1 MKNLNFHVKA
11 TCSFVTSTEHL
22 LKVGNSNDAVILEEF
37 IRYCYTLLCQTEQ
50 GIEILNCVNGLS
62 KLKVGDALAK
72 ITYNDLCNAFLPK
85 TRETTNTTL
94 KVRSAQK
101 IQSTLNNSKKH
112 FNEHYEHFQKTK
124 QQENIEEELFQ
135 FNAKRSRKIYS
146 VDKKHTKESQNYLTF
161 VKSLNRNLSCDHTV
175 IIDGILSDS
184 CTALLHKQV
193 YSHQASYR
201 LGEIV
206 LTPSS
211 GVDEGH
217 MLDGKQTV
225 TRRMENSVGSE
236 QTAIEKRIGSNEKD
250 NGCNDVREMQ
260 VSNNQNIS
268 ASKPREAERLSTI
281 PVPCQPSNE
290 EYAFTKDENSDGGI
304 DEKHMLD
311 GKLTGNNRMGNNG
324 TNGTGSGKEVTTG
337 TNSNVLEDDVAA
349 VEHSEE
355 VTTSTSEEEDRPDQF
370 DEVDVDPSALMQE
383 QSLSYAIYFEK
394 MMHTLLQCSAE
405 TSKEIALLAFGLG
418 LASQQLQESKGK
430 LQECY
435 VDSDSKLL
443 SDRSLLCLCMAEIES
458 TYRQYVDHF
467 TEAVRTH
474 QQSSGLLR
482 CYRMTPLALCLCAK
496 LIVLTK
502 LALDLYHTRIQLSC
516 QFDQFDYTL
525 VVLVLVHLCK
535 ESYQPFKI
543 ALTSSN
549 EEQSSPKLA
558 IDFYHTQI
566 QQSHQFYLL
575 AKDFDYTLF
584 TRVVQLCKRL
594 YQPCQ
599 IALTPSNGVHSST
612 ESRNSDSGIE
622 EEHKPDGKQTATN
635 SMENNNN
642 GMETGTM
649 GNITSRRQVEIN
661 KIENSSIAME
671 NSTSEMEVG
680 INEIENDDHRVE
692 IGATCIEGE
701 HAPIVKKFTDEH
713 NEEVTNTGVKND
725 AIGVVEERKEIAT
738 TGVKNDAIG
747 VVEERKEIVTTGVKN
762 DAIGVIEERK
772 EIVTTGVKNDAIGVI
787 EERKEIATTGVK
799 NDAIGVVEERKEI
812 ATIGGK
818 NDAIGVVE
826 ERKEIATT
834 GLKNDAIGVVEGR
847 KEIST
852 TGVKNDAIGVV
863 EERKEI
869 VTTEVKNDAIGVV
882 VEHRKEIG
890 TTGVNNDAIG
900 VVEERKETGITGMD
914 NIVLENHITFEHNE
928 DVSINKPEEVDPF
941 DEMDVHPTICSALV
955 QAQSLYHAMD
965 FNEMAYTLLQCTPNT
980 SKEKAILAFGLGLAC
995 YKQERYE
1002 EAIQQ
1007 LQESEGKLRECYRVD
1022 SDSKLLSDIS
1032 LVRLYMGEVES
1043 THSQYLA
1050 AKDHF
1055 DEAVRTHQQ
1064 SSGLLRCYGLTPLTK
1079 CAKLTKLALALRSAN
1094 RVSESVKRYREAL
1107 SCGQSTSEDIMSCH
1121 ISLGNLLHNV
1131 GDHETAVEEYHKA
1144 IDLAETQKDYQ
1155 SLCWSHGNLGNAY
1168 LSLGMKDKAVYHL
1181 ELALSLTE
1189 QYDPVPSSLSRALNN
1204 VGTAYQALN
1213 DIDTAEDYYDQAL
1226 CQSIY
1231 GEDLVGQARAY
1242 GNIGNLCMVQKDP
1255 ERAIP
1260 HYTEVLRLS
1269 KERSTSYVAYH
1280 NRGCGFYE
1288 LGHKRINEQ
1297 LTTGKRVDFQFTAYG
1312 PHTRDLESKHQQQEF
1327 DENLRKLFK
1336 QGLSDFEKVIE
1347 NHENTFSHISSS
1359 PKGLNLS
1366 VCLFEN
1372 NSKTFSR
1379 AQDCAFYLGDH
1390 YRALILAERSRSRTL
1405 GELLLKRTLSMKT
1418 PLHSPLGLDQIVDIM
1433 KLQDP
1438 HVPVV
1443 MLSYT
1448 GNRLLIWVLIY
1459 DGEDVKMDMI
1469 EQEPSE
1475 DLFEGKSLDNYL
1487 RYSLSEL
1494 LTGNLELYGEEKES
1508 LVIDTPDSLEPNND
1522 IGYSVP
1528 ELEEQMTTDIDV
1540 PITKNNKYQLL
1551 SENHFLENE
1560 DGITERHYQSLPPK
1574 KKMSPINKLY
1584 KLIVQPVQEL
1594 LKAAEPT
1601 PSSSSLP
1608 KKKLILVPDSSTKLV
1623 PFCALKD
1630 TDDERCFGD
1639 SYSIQFA
1646 PSLLTLGI
1654 LGQTQP
1660 IEISIPHD
1668 REEICVVGDPTT
1680 PPFTVKG
1687 REWNL
1692 GPLPH
1697 AKEEAEWV
1705 GHYMKTTPLL
1715 HHEPTKNVVLSRL
1728 KSAKIIHLATHGSAS
1743 QAFLVLAG
1751 MSYAY
1756 NREITLTPRI
1766 TEQFIQDEKDLLL
1779 YASDVE
1785 SLSLSAG
1792 LVVLSSCDSGR
1803 GLIKGGDI
1811 QGMARAF
1818 LLAGSQAV
1826 LTSLWKVPDQSA
1838 CYFMQFFYRFLLD
1851 GFSSSEALQ
1860 KSVLSIRG
1868 FLGFSQLIHWSGYQ
1882 LTGKDICIRNENAN
1896 EEREVESMLG
1906 HRCSPFPRLNLLTE
1920 LHNKIVKDS
1929 STDIQV

>member
-1 MKNLNFHVKA
+1 MDILSTKSCALIQLQSLCDKMNLN
-11 TCSFVTSTEHL
+11 
-22 LKVGNSNDAVILEEF
+22 
-37 IRYCYTLLCQTEQ
+37 Q
-50 GIEILNCVNGLS
+50 
-62 KLKVGDALAK
+62 
-72 ITYNDLCNAFLPK
+72 
-85 TRETTNTTL
+85 
-94 KVRSAQK
+94 
-101 IQSTLNNSKKH
+101 
-112 FNEHYEHFQKTK
+112 NEH
-124 QQENIEEELFQ
+124 
-135 FNAKRSRKIYS
+135 
-146 VDKKHTKESQNYLTF
+146 
-161 VKSLNRNLSCDHTV
+161 
-175 IIDGILSDS
+175 
-184 CTALLHKQV
+184 
-193 YSHQASYR
+193 
-201 LGEIV
+201 
-206 LTPSS
+206 
-211 GVDEGH
+211 
-217 MLDGKQTV
+217 
-225 TRRMENSVGSE
+225 TR
-236 QTAIEKRIGSNEKD
+236 
-250 NGCNDVREMQ
+250 
-260 VSNNQNIS
+260 
-268 ASKPREAERLSTI
+268 
-281 PVPCQPSNE
+281 
-290 EYAFTKDENSDGGI
+290 
-304 DEKHMLD
+304 
-311 GKLTGNNRMGNNG
+311 
-324 TNGTGSGKEVTTG
+324 
-337 TNSNVLEDDVAA
+337 
-349 VEHSEE
+349 
-355 VTTSTSEEEDRPDQF
+355 
-370 DEVDVDPSALMQE
+370 
-383 QSLSYAIYFEK
+383 
-394 MMHTLLQCSAE
+394 LQCSSD
-405 TSKEIALLAFGLG
+405 TSKETALQAIDLHLLCVRYNEAI
-418 LASQQLQESKGK
+418 QQSKSK

-435 VDSDSKLL
+435 RVDSGSKLL
-443 SDRSLLCLCMAEIES
+443 SEISLVCSYIREVKS
-458 TYRQYVDHF
+458 SHSQYIA
-467 TEAVRTH
+467 AVVTKAV
-474 QQSSGLLR
+474 QQSGGLLSCCR
-482 CYRMTPLALCLCAK
+482 LSPAALCAK
-496 LIVLTK
+496 LTN
-502 LALDLYHTRIQLSC
+502 LA
-516 QFDQFDYTL
+516 
-525 VVLVLVHLCK
+525 
-535 ESYQPFKI
+535 P
-543 ALTSSN
+543 
-549 EEQSSPKLA
+549 
-558 IDFYHTQI
+558 DFYLTQV
-566 QQSHQFYLL
+566 QPSHQFDLS
-575 AKDFDYTLF
+575 AKDFDSTLIKG
-584 TRVVQLCKRL
+584 VVLTLLQLWEQS

-599 IALTPSNGVHSST
+599 IALTFSNKEHLFAELILDLFTQIQLSCQFDLSTNDFDSTPIKRVVLTLLQFCERLYQPSLK
-612 ESRNSDSGIE
+612 
-622 EEHKPDGKQTATN
+622 EHMPAEKLTGTN
-635 SMENNNN
+635 SMENGTN
-642 GMETGTM
+642 GMEIGINRLGNDTDGM
-649 GNITSRRQVEIN
+649 GNCTNGIGNGTCGMGNVTSKMVEIDEI
-661 KIENSSIAME
+661 KKVSIANVGE
-671 NSTSEMEVG
+671 NVP
-680 INEIENDDHRVE
+680 NEIETRMNKMESSTGGINADINEMENNANIVKTGANGIGGEHVPIPNKSYPNERENDD
-692 IGATCIEGE
+692 
-701 HAPIVKKFTDEH
+701 
-713 NEEVTNTGVKND
+713 
-725 AIGVVEERKEIAT
+725 
-738 TGVKNDAIG
+738 
-747 VVEERKEIVTTGVKN
+747 
-762 DAIGVIEERK
+762 
-772 EIVTTGVKNDAIGVI
+772 
-787 EERKEIATTGVK
+787 
-799 NDAIGVVEERKEI
+799 
-812 ATIGGK
+812 IGG
-818 NDAIGVVE
+818 GVE
-826 ERKEIATT
+826 
-834 GLKNDAIGVVEGR
+834 D
-847 KEIST
+847 
-852 TGVKNDAIGVV
+852 
-863 EERKEI
+863 
-869 VTTEVKNDAIGVV
+869 
-882 VEHRKEIG
+882 RKEIG
-890 TTGVNNDAIG
+890 TTGKKNNA
-900 VVEERKETGITGMD
+900 
-914 NIVLENHITFEHNE
+914 LEDHITVEHSE

-941 DEMDVHPTICSALV
+941 DEMDINPTICSTLM

-965 FNEMAYTLLQCTPNT
+965 FNQMGYTLLQCTPKTN
-980 SKEKAILAFGLGLAC
+980 KEKAVLAFGLGLAC

-1007 LQESEGKLRECYRVD
+1007 LQESEGKLRECYCVD
-1022 SDSKLLSDIS
+1022 SDSKLLPDIS
-1032 LVRLYMGEVES
+1032 LARLYMGEVES
-1043 THSQYLA
+1043 THGQYLA
-1050 AKDHF
+1050 AVDHF
-1055 DEAVRTHQQ
+1055 AEAVRTHQQ
-1064 SSGLLRCYGLTPLTK
+1064 SSGLLSCYGLTPLTK

-1094 RVSESVKRYREAL
+1094 RVSESIKYYREAL
-1107 SCGQSTSEDIMSCH
+1107 SCGESTSEDITSCH

-1131 GDHETAVEEYHKA
+1131 GDHETAIEEYHKA
-1144 IDLAETQKDYQ
+1144 IVLAEEQNDYQ

-1168 LSLGMKDKAVYHL
+1168 LSHGMKDKAVHHL

-1297 LTTGKRVDFQFTAYG
+1297 LTTRKRVDYQFTAYG

-1327 DENLRKLFK
+1327 DENPRKLFK

-1405 GELLLKRTLSMKT
+1405 GELLLKRMLSMKT

-1433 KLQDP
+1433 KLQEP

-1448 GNRLLIWVLIY
+1448 GNRLLIWILIY

-1508 LVIDTPDSLEPNND
+1508 LVIDNPDSLEPNND

-1540 PITKNNKYQLL
+1540 PITNNNKYKLL

-1560 DGITERHYQSLPPK
+1560 DGTTERHYQSLPPK

-1639 SYSIQFA
+1639 LYSIQFV

-1654 LGQTQP
+1654 LGQTEP

-1751 MSYAY
+1751 MSNTY

-1766 TEQFIQDEKDLLL
+1766 TEQLVQNEKDLLL

-1838 CYFMQFFYRFLLD
+1838 CYFQQFFYRYLLD
-1851 GFSSSEALQ
+1851 GLSSSEALQ